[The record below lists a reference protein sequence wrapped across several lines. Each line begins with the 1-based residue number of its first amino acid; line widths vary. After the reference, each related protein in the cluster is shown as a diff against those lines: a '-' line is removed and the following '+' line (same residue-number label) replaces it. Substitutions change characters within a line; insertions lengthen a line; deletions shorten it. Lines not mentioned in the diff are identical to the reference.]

1 MTEANPSPQSVAHC
15 LVTNVPTA
23 RPQDRAGPTGIRT
36 LRSAAGRSPPLFRM
50 DCTLLIYLATAT
62 TLLAS
67 C

>member
-23 RPQDRAGPTGIRT
+23 RPQDRLDRLEIDFALSSGPIA
-36 LRSAAGRSPPLFRM
+36 SLFRM